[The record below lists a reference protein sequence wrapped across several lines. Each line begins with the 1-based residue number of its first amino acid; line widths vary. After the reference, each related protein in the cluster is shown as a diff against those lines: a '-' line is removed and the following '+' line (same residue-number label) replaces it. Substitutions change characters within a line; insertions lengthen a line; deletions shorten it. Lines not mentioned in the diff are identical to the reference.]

1 MRLGSSRRLG
11 GAACGLRSHPRE
23 DAPRSCRAVLPRN
36 RRGTFRRMRPPFV
49 LSMRS
54 CVPLLAAL
62 ACASC
67 GPSPELLSPDNVS
80 TYRYTEVTE
89 ENAVYVAPPPPEASE
104 NPFALTR
111 TWVGEYDCPQ
121 GLTDMRLKVVGVRG
135 ERVDA
140 IYEFRHAPTGA
151 AGSYHISGRFDF
163 RSGRVSFS
171 PGAWIERPPN
181 YVTVGMDGRIEGNGA
196 RFEGRITHPRCGMFS
211 LRASR

>member
-1 MRLGSSRRLG
+1 
-11 GAACGLRSHPRE
+11 
-23 DAPRSCRAVLPRN
+23 
-36 RRGTFRRMRPPFV
+36 MRPTFV

-54 CVPLLAAL
+54 CLALVAL

-67 GPSPELLSPDNVS
+67 GPSPELQSAYNAGCP
-80 TYRYTEVTE
+80 TMRYTEVSE
-89 ENAVYVAPPPPEASE
+89 AYIPPPAAPEPVAPE
-104 NPFALTR
+104 NPFAFTR

-140 IYEFRHAPTGA
+140 IYQFRHGPTGA

-163 RSGRVSFS
+163 GSGRVSFA

-181 YVTVGMDGRIEGNGA
+181 YVTVGLEGRIEGDGE